1 MSVLR
6 YLLVPVMVLALVTGA
21 WAPQAV
27 AAGDRGRVV
36 MVVLDRATLEDYK
49 QLHTLQEIPASWGLL
64 NTNTGGIRNVEN
76 THATIGASSRII
88 ATEGGFKAYN
98 ALEPWGDE
106 PALEG
111 FKRLTG
117 FEAKATNVVHLGIAR
132 IIRETENLR
141 YDALPGALGS
151 VLHQNGLTTCV
162 IGNADWNGVY
172 RRHAVTLAMDS
183 RGIVDCGDV
192 SRKMLL
198 FDSSFPGAYR
208 TNYDV
213 IFDSFRKFADSSL
226 VVIETGDLS
235 RLDEARKDVLPSVLE
250 QQKKAALERVD
261 GLLAA
266 IYKELKPDRDLLI
279 VVTPTPST
287 EAIIDDKTLTQVVIA
302 GSGFGEGLLTS
313 PATRREGVVQNIDLA
328 PTVLA
333 HLGLNPS
340 REMHGRAMS
349 SIGQPD
355 ALERLEQLNHQIVL
369 NHQIRVP
376 MIKTYMVLQII
387 IVSLFILS
395 ILARGL
401 RIADRFFLRPVL
413 LAIMAFPVSVLLTA
427 AFPYRS
433 AGSLITILVL
443 AMAVIA
449 GTTILLGQRN
459 PIKAFL
465 FISLLTAGVIIGDLF
480 SGSVLQKFAI
490 LSYDPSGGA
499 RYYGLGNEYMG
510 ILTGSTILA
519 AASFLSLS
527 RHRPG
532 GLLLVA
538 LFFALTLFANAHPG
552 LGANWG
558 GTITAAIAF
567 LVTLLLFLGVRF
579 TARIVLGGLAV
590 LLILLTATAVFDA
603 SRPAEQQSHIGRAAR
618 LAFEGGIAEVFRQ
631 GSDLVARKVSM
642 NYKLFRYTIWS
653 RVFLASLAAF
663 VFLFFRPLGRMQD
676 LQRNH
681 PLLFKGSVGI
691 VLGSIVALVAND
703 SGIVAAATTMIFG
716 APPLLYYFLEDE
728 DG

>member
-1 MSVLR
+1 LSVIRFLVVP
-6 YLLVPVMVLALVTGA
+6 LLVLAAVTGMFF
-21 WAPQAV
+21 PQAT
-27 AAGDRGRVV
+27 AAGERGRVV
-36 MVVLDRATLEDYK
+36 IVVLDRATLEDYK

-76 THATIGASSRII
+76 THATIGAGSRII
-88 ATEGGFKAYN
+88 ATEGGFRAFN
-98 ALEPWGDE
+98 ALERWGDE

-117 FEAKATNVVHLGIAR
+117 FEAESKNVLHLGIAR
-132 IIRETENLR
+132 IIRETEKLR

-151 VLHQNGLTTCV
+151 ALHQNGLTTCV
-162 IGNADWNGVY
+162 LGNADWNGVY
-172 RRHAVTLAMDS
+172 RRHAVTMAMDS

-192 SRKMLL
+192 SRDMLV
-198 FDSSFPGAYR
+198 FDTSFPGAYR
-208 TNYDV
+208 TDYDA
-213 IFDSFRKFADSSL
+213 ILNSFRRFTDSSL

-235 RLDEARKDVLPSVLE
+235 RLDEARKDVLPSVLQ
-250 QQKKAALERVD
+250 QQKKAALARVD
-261 GLLAA
+261 GLVAA
-266 IYKELKPDRDLLI
+266 IYKELKPEKDLLI

-287 EAIIDDKTLTQVVIA
+287 EAIIDDKTLTPVVVA
-302 GSGFGEGLLTS
+302 GPGFGEGLLTS

-333 HLGLNPS
+333 YLGLTPS
-340 REMHGRAMS
+340 REMYGRAML
-349 SIGQPD
+349 SIEQPN
-355 ALERLEQLNHQIVL
+355 AFEHLERLNDRIVL
-369 NHQIRVP
+369 NHRIRVP

-413 LAIMAFPVSVLLTA
+413 LAIMAFPVAVLLTA

-433 AGSLITILVL
+433 AVSMIAILIL

-459 PIKAFL
+459 PIKGFL
-465 FISLLTAGVIIGDLF
+465 FISLLTAGVIIGDLL
-480 SGSVLQKFAI
+480 SGSVLQKFAL

-519 AASFLSLS
+519 AASFLTLS
-527 RHRPG
+527 RQHPV

-538 LFFALTLFANAHPG
+538 LFFALTLFVNAHPG

-558 GTITAAIAF
+558 GTITAAAAF
-567 LVTLLLFLGVRF
+567 LVAFLLFLSVRF

-590 LLILLTATAVFDA
+590 LFILLVATAAFDA
-603 SRPAEQQSHIGRAAR
+603 FRPVEQQSHIGRAAR
-618 LAFEGGIAEVFRQ
+618 LIFDGGVAEVLRQ
-631 GSDLVARKVSM
+631 SSDLIARKISM
-642 NYKLFRYTIWS
+642 NYKLFRYTFWS

-691 VLGSIVALVAND
+691 VLGSIVALIAND

-716 APPLLYYFLEDE
+716 APPLLYYFLEDN